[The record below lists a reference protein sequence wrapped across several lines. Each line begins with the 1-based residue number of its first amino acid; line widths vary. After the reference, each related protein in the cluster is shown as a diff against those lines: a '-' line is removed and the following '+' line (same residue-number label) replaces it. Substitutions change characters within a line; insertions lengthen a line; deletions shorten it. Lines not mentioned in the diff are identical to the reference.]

1 MIVYK
6 TGVIINIIK
15 FKKITLYVDCE
26 SSIFLGNIKAN
37 EIGIYLPSDEI
48 LLNKFEIGIYLPSDE
63 ILLNKFNA
71 MNWDVVTDNLIHIKF
86 LIKYSPILSKL
97 IDNDELESIE
107 IEKIF
112 DDQCFNEIKF
122 SNFIELNNGLSFPIN
137 ALTFSVKDK
146 KILIDNIFEQFL
158 KIEKILK

>member
-6 TGVIINIIK
+6 IGVIINIIK

-26 SSIFLGNIKAN
+26 SSVFLGNIKAN
-37 EIGIYLPSDEI
+37 
-48 LLNKFEIGIYLPSDE
+48 EIGIYLPSDE

-97 IDNDELESIE
+97 IDNDELDFKMVEMPS
-107 IEKIF
+107 
-112 DDQCFNEIKF
+112 DDKFLNQKHYIKF
-122 SNFIELNNGLSFPIN
+122 NKI
-137 ALTFSVKDK
+137 DK
-146 KILIDNIFEQFL
+146 KFFKINSSDYKKVNNINYNYINIDEEFKNLINLE
-158 KIEKILK
+158 

>member
-6 TGVIINIIK
+6 TGVIIDIIK
-15 FKKITLYVDCE
+15 FKKITLYIDCE

-37 EIGIYLPSDEI
+37 
-48 LLNKFEIGIYLPSDE
+48 EIGIYLPSDE

-97 IDNDELESIE
+97 IDNDELDFKMVEMPS
-107 IEKIF
+107 
-112 DDQCFNEIKF
+112 DDKFLNQNYYIKF
-122 SNFIELNNGLSFPIN
+122 NK
-137 ALTFSVKDK
+137 TDK
-146 KILIDNIFEQFL
+146 KFFKINSSDYKKVNKINYNYINVEKELIDLLNKEVI
-158 KIEKILK
+158 

>member
-6 TGVIINIIK
+6 IGVIINIIK

-26 SSIFLGNIKAN
+26 SSVFLGNIKAN
-37 EIGIYLPSDEI
+37 
-48 LLNKFEIGIYLPSDE
+48 EIGIYLPSDE

-97 IDNDELESIE
+97 IDNDELDFKMVEMPS
-107 IEKIF
+107 
-112 DDQCFNEIKF
+112 DDKFLNQNCYIKFNE
-122 SNFIELNNGLSFPIN
+122 
-137 ALTFSVKDK
+137 TDK
-146 KILIDNIFEQFL
+146 KFFKINSSDYKKVNNINYNYINIDEEFKKLINLE
-158 KIEKILK
+158 

>member
-6 TGVIINIIK
+6 IGVIINIIK

-26 SSIFLGNIKAN
+26 SSVFLGNIKAN
-37 EIGIYLPSDEI
+37 
-48 LLNKFEIGIYLPSDE
+48 EIGIYLPSDE

-97 IDNDELESIE
+97 IDNDELDFKMVEMPS
-107 IEKIF
+107 
-112 DDQCFNEIKF
+112 DDKFLNQNYCIKF
-122 SNFIELNNGLSFPIN
+122 NK
-137 ALTFSVKDK
+137 TDK
-146 KILIDNIFEQFL
+146 KFFKINSSDYKKVNNINYNYINVDEEFKKLINLEWF
-158 KIEKILK
+158 